1 MTGLHRSNSDVS
13 GLGHSCEDQRRE
25 GSSPVRGGGCKD
37 EGASD
42 LGLLGARTIT
52 CVGSATFDNV
62 FHIFCFFNAHKT
74 QGVRSR
80 YCCYLNF
87 IDEGNETGEAW

>member
-1 MTGLHRSNSDVS
+1 MRTREG
-13 GLGHSCEDQRRE
+13 E

-62 FHIFCFFNAHKT
+62 FHIFCFLMLTRHK
-74 QGVRSR
+74 
-80 YCCYLNF
+80 
-87 IDEGNETGEAW
+87 E